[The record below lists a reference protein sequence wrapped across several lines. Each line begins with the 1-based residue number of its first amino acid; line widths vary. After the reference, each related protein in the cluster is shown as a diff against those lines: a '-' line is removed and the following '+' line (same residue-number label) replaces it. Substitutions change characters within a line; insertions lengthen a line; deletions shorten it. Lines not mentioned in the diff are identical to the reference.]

1 MQSEIH
7 SAQASNTGRVRTNN
21 EDSVGIFES
30 VSNERSPHNLYLV
43 CDGMGGHQAGEIAS
57 QIVVKEVAQAYAS
70 HIVQST
76 PATSLQLAVQ
86 HAHEVLCKRASGNT
100 HLLSMGTTAVIASLH
115 PNSLHIANIGD
126 SRAYLLHTGK
136 LEQITTDHSQVKAMV
151 DVGAITEQE
160 AAKHKD
166 RNVLT
171 RSISAS
177 RDSVEPDIFQ
187 RDFGDGDALL
197 LCSDGLWSKVSHS
210 QIEST
215 VSRLPPERAVGALI
229 KLANR
234 AGGSDNISAIIVR
247 RGPPQVH
254 EDAETQELPHP
265 EQKSPARLPAW
276 AITLIVLALA
286 SMALFATYSLN
297 WPR

>member
-30 VSNERSPHNLYLV
+30 MANERSPHNLYLV

-70 HIVQST
+70 HIVQSI
-76 PATSLQLAVQ
+76 PATSLQLAVR
-86 HAHEVLCKRASGNT
+86 HAHEVLCKRARGNT
-100 HLLSMGTTAVIASLH
+100 HLRSMGTTAVIASLH
-115 PNSLHIANIGD
+115 PDSLHIANIGD

-151 DVGAITEQE
+151 DAGAITEQE
-160 AAKHKD
+160 AAEHKD
-166 RNVLT
+166 RSVLT
-171 RSISAS
+171 RSISTS

-197 LCSDGLWSKVSHS
+197 LCSDGLWSEVSHN

-215 VSRLPPERAVGALI
+215 VSRLHPERAVAALI
-229 KLANR
+229 RLANR
-234 AGGSDNISAIIVR
+234 AGGSDNISAIVVR
-247 RGPPQVH
+247 RGPLQVR
-254 EDAETQELPHP
+254 ENPETPELPRP
-265 EQKSPARLPAW
+265 EQKYAARVPLW
-276 AITLIVLALA
+276 AIALIVLALA
-286 SMALFATYSLN
+286 GLALFATYWFN